1 MQSSRKNWLVTYGV
15 KRAGDTFAG
24 QAGSVGREVAFVGE
38 NCKWNHDV
46 PAGEYVLERRGAAT
60 GRWDAST
67 GGFRGLRGELRHRW
81 IPRRRRPVRSL
92 PGAAARCKQ
101 QVPPGRR
108 RRRRRWRRRDE
119 RECRRRRA
127 MVDRKTRRRSA
138 GRTSWR
144 TGQDRLVF
152 DGIEKCS
159 KRMKRGERR
168 VFIYYYTDFLV
179 LIKSIGWH
187 TDLALFFN

>member
-1 MQSSRKNWLVTYGV
+1 MQSSRKKNDWLVTYGV
-15 KRAGDTFAG
+15 GHAGDTSAR
-24 QAGSVGREVAFVGE
+24 QAGSKRQNAKSPSSAKIVSE
-38 NCKWNHDV
+38 NHDV
-46 PAGEYVLERRGAAT
+46 PAGEYILGRRWAAT

-119 RECRRRRA
+119 RECRRRRT

-152 DGIEKCS
+152 S
-159 KRMKRGERR
+159 SR
-168 VFIYYYTDFLV
+168 
-179 LIKSIGWH
+179 
-187 TDLALFFN
+187 